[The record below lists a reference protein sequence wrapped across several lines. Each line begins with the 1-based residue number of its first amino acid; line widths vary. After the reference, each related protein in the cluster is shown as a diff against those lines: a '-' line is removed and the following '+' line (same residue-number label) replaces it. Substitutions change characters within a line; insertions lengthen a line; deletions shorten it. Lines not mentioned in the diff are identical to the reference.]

1 MHTLSILPARLEQL
15 VAAFPLLLPTLTT
28 LNASGVPFAIGG
40 SGCLFVLGNER
51 TPQDVDMFV
60 PDDLH
65 DAADQCFGIVSYP
78 YHSEQEDVRNSN
90 PQQDHTMQLTSHL
103 VLHVDGRDYALSLR
117 AAMLDHA
124 ITATYHG
131 ERVVFLPPEDVLLIK
146 ALLQRGAAVGKSDVH
161 DIQTFLAI
169 APGID
174 RAYLSHRIHA
184 LGAEE
189 RVRGILSG
197 ETLG

>member
-1 MHTLSILPARLEQL
+1 ERLF
-15 VAAFPLLLPTLTT
+15 AAFPLLLPTVTT
-28 LNASGVPFAIGG
+28 LNAGNIPFAIGG

-51 TPQDVDMFV
+51 MPQDVDIFV

-65 DAADQCFGIVSYP
+65 DAADQRFGIVSYP

-103 VLHVDGRDYALSLR
+103 ILHVAGRDYTLSLHPSTLEHAM
-117 AAMLDHA
+117 AATH
-124 ITATYHG
+124 HG

-146 ALLQRGAAVGKSDVH
+146 ALLQRGAEVGKSDVR

-174 RAYLSHRIHA
+174 RNYLTDRIHA
-184 LGAEE
+184 RGAEE
-189 RVRGILSG
+189 RVAGVLSAG
-197 ETLG
+197 P

>member
-1 MHTLSILPARLEQL
+1 MRTLEILPERLEQL
-15 VAAFPLLLPTLTT
+15 FAAFPLLLPTVTS
-28 LNASGVPFAIGG
+28 LNAGTIPFAIGG

-51 TPQDVDMFV
+51 MPQDVDIFV

-65 DAADQCFGIVSYP
+65 DAADQRFGIVSYP

-90 PQQDHTMQLTSHL
+90 PQQDHTMQLTSRL
-103 VLHVDGRDYALSLR
+103 VLHVGGRDYALSLH

-124 ITATYHG
+124 VTATYHG

-146 ALLQRGAAVGKSDVH
+146 ALLQRGAAVGKSDVR
-161 DIQTFLAI
+161 DIQTFLAL

-174 RAYLSHRIHA
+174 RAYLADRIHA
-184 LGAEE
+184 LHTEE
-189 RVRGILSG
+189 RVAEIFSG
-197 ETLG
+197 ET

>member
-1 MHTLSILPARLEQL
+1 
-15 VAAFPLLLPTLTT
+15 
-28 LNASGVPFAIGG
+28 
-40 SGCLFVLGNER
+40 FVLGNER
-51 TPQDVDMFV
+51 IPQDVDIFI

-65 DAADQCFGIVSYP
+65 DAADQRFGIASYP

-90 PQQDHTMQLTSHL
+90 PKQDHTMQLTSHL
-103 VLHVDGRDYALSLR
+103 ILHVGGRDYALGMQ
-117 AAMLDHA
+117 AAILDHA
-124 ITATYHG
+124 MTATYHG

-146 ALLQRGAAVGKSDVH
+146 ALLQRGAAVGKSDVR

-174 RAYLSHRIHA
+174 RAYLTARIHA

-189 RVRGILSG
+189 RVAGVL
-197 ETLG
+197 